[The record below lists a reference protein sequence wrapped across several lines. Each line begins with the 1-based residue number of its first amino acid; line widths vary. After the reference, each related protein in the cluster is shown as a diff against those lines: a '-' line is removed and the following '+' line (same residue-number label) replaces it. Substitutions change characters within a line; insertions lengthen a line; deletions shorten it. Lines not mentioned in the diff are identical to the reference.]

1 MPMKKGFNMVDNPLI
16 VVTPKARASFAKVF
30 EPEAF
35 KEGDDPQYSLSLL
48 FPKDTNLKPL
58 KAAVRAAAE
67 KKWGSKLPKKLA
79 LPFKDGDEYEYD
91 GYADMVVV
99 RASTK
104 YAPKVVQRNP
114 RIDCTEEDFYSG
126 CWCRAGLQ
134 AFAYDYQGMKKG
146 VSFALIH
153 VQKLEDDE
161 PFSGRQKAEDMFNDD
176 MSEKDEAEQMFGDDT
191 GF

>member
-1 MPMKKGFNMVDNPLI
+1 MRDNPLI
-16 VVTPKARASFAKVF
+16 KVTPKARASFAKVF

-48 FPKDTNLKPL
+48 FPKGTDLGPL
-58 KAAVRAAAE
+58 KAAVSAAAE
-67 KKWGSKLPKKLA
+67 KKWGLKLPKKLE
-79 LPFKDGDEYEYD
+79 LPFKDGDEYDYG
-91 GYADMVVV
+91 GYPGMIVI

-104 YAPKVVQRNP
+104 YKPKVVDRNP
-114 RIDCTEEDFYSG
+114 KIDLTEEEFYSG
-126 CWCRAGLQ
+126 CWCRAGVQ

-153 VQKLEDDE
+153 VQKLGDDE
-161 PFSGRQKAEDMFNDD
+161 PFSGRQKAEDMFDD
-176 MSEKDEAEQMFGDDT
+176 DVSEKDEASQMFDDDT